1 MAGRLDTVRFFRVQ
15 ALQVVVNWFYS
26 LREITIPVAPHAER
40 KPLRDHTSGAAT
52 RRWYGLGNSLQ
63 RRKRRRKQ
71 GGEGRRPVDGA
82 RLSRTSTQSPLR
94 SMAWHGMAWPCG
106 ARGQACREHQALRR
120 RKAKPVSARPAASMP
135 TCDGSGTVETM
146 LVMFALTIRDTLV

>member
-26 LREITIPVAPHAER
+26 LREITIPVTPHAER

-52 RRWYGLGNSLQ
+52 RRWYGRGNSLQ

-71 GGEGRRPVDGA
+71 GGVGRRTVDGA
-82 RLSRTSTQSPLR
+82 RLSRTSTTSPLR
-94 SMAWHGMAWPCG
+94 SMAWLGLAAPADRAAVNIRPCG
-106 ARGQACREHQALRR
+106 GARQN
-120 RKAKPVSARPAASMP
+120 PSAPGRRPACLRAMAPELSKR
-135 TCDGSGTVETM
+135 CW
-146 LVMFALTIRDTLV
+146 